1 MGVKYLFPGKDA
13 EMIFHGLRG
22 TKASIYP
29 IRRLNNRPCA
39 VTEQLIKV
47 LMHGLHKS
55 LGNKESFVL
64 TQQ

>member
-1 MGVKYLFPGKDA
+1 MDVKYLLPGKDS

-22 TKASIYP
+22 TKASICP
-29 IRRLNNRPCA
+29 MRQLNNRPCV

-64 TQQ
+64 TQ